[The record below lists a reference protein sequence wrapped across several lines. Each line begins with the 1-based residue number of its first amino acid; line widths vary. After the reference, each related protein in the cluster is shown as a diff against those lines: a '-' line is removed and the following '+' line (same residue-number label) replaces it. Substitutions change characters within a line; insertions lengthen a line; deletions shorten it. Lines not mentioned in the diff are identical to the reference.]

1 MYFHETVLYHADV
14 FIHKIQNHL
23 DRYLPIMLRLLI
35 VIGSLER
42 GGAERH
48 LAQVLPQLVRED
60 YEVEVFCLMQRGE
73 LAQEL
78 ERGGVKVSGRFA
90 RPNPGFRRW
99 VALGQRAL
107 FLAIRLLIRRP
118 HIVHFFLPSAY
129 IIGAPLAMITFCRAK
144 VMSRR
149 SQNHYQDRSRWIGR
163 VERMLHSRMDAVI
176 GNSRSVVEQL
186 RGEGVADH
194 KLHLLYNGV
203 ELATFEGSTP
213 KDVARRALNVES
225 SALVFVVVANL
236 IRYKGHED
244 LLEALA
250 IARQTLPESWVLLCA
265 GRDDGIG
272 HRLVE
277 QVDRLGLSGHVRF
290 LGPVSDIPSLLSGA
304 DIALLPSHEEGFSNA
319 IIEYMA
325 AGLPVIATDVGGNA
339 EAVDQDRAG
348 LIVPARNPQALAA
361 AISQLASSPE
371 QCIRF
376 GQAGKQ
382 RVARY
387 FALEACVRG
396 YREIYSSLID

>member
-1 MYFHETVLYHADV
+1 
-14 FIHKIQNHL
+14 
-23 DRYLPIMLRLLI
+23 MLRLLI

-48 LAQVLPQLVRED
+48 LAQVLPQLVREGYD
-60 YEVEVFCLMQRGE
+60 VEVFCLMQRGE
-73 LAQEL
+73 LAQEI
-78 ERGGVKVSGRFA
+78 EQAGVKVSGRFA

-99 VALGQRAL
+99 IALGQRAIS
-107 FLAIRLLIRRP
+107 LAAYLLIRRP

-149 SQNHYQDRSRWIGR
+149 SQNYYQDRSRWIGR
-163 VERMLHSRMDAVI
+163 VERILHARMDAVI

-186 RGEGVADH
+186 RDEGVADH

-203 ELATFEGSTP
+203 DVAAFADAGP
-213 KDVARRALNVES
+213 KNIARRALDVES
-225 SALVFVVVANL
+225 SALVFVMVANL

-244 LLEALA
+244 LLEAFV
-250 IARQTLPESWVLLCA
+250 IAQPTLPENWLLLCA

-272 HRLVE
+272 SRLVE
-277 QVDRLGLSGHVRF
+277 QVDRLGLTGHVRF
-290 LGPVSDIPSLLSGA
+290 LGPVSDVPSLLSAA
-304 DIALLPSHEEGFSNA
+304 DIALLASHEEGFSNA

-339 EAVDQDRAG
+339 EAVDRDRAG

-361 AISQLASSPE
+361 AISRLAGDPQ

-382 RVARY
+382 RVVQH

-396 YREIYSSLID
+396 YREIYSSLVD